1 VTGPVST
8 VYLLCVCV
16 WGIWRA
22 DRLHA
27 RLLPLGWVPSWGGL
41 MSDEPVQISDRR
53 GGNPW
58 ARAIAATLTVNAMLV
73 ASLTWVAVAR
83 ASAARDEDRRAV
95 LQTVQTEL
103 VRVAAQVQA
112 RSERSNAAAYVA
124 AQAQARAVAGLGAT
138 FAKEGDVV
146 AANAYA
152 DEADTM
158 VAAAEASAP
167 VGFDRQYLQRGGFNA
182 EGRQKALI
190 RAQDMSALSTA
201 VPGEVARGADGLHA
215 EADRLAILVVLLV
228 SVILLLTIAR
238 IVQGR
243 ARFRLL
249 VAAWCLMA
257 AVVVAAALIGG

>member
-1 VTGPVST
+1 
-8 VYLLCVCV
+8 
-16 WGIWRA
+16 
-22 DRLHA
+22 
-27 RLLPLGWVPSWGGL
+27 

-201 VPGEVARGADGLHA
+201 VPAP
-215 EADRLAILVVLLV
+215 
-228 SVILLLTIAR
+228 
-238 IVQGR
+238 
-243 ARFRLL
+243 
-249 VAAWCLMA
+249 
-257 AVVVAAALIGG
+257 

>member
-1 VTGPVST
+1 
-8 VYLLCVCV
+8 
-16 WGIWRA
+16 
-22 DRLHA
+22 
-27 RLLPLGWVPSWGGL
+27 
-41 MSDEPVQISDRR
+41 MSDEPVQVSNRR

-58 ARAIAATLTVNAMLV
+58 ARAIAATLTVNTVLV
-73 ASLTWVAVAR
+73 AGLTFMAVAR

-103 VRVAAQVQA
+103 VRVAAPVQA

-138 FAKEGDVV
+138 FAKNGDVV
-146 AANAYA
+146 AANAYT

-158 VAAAEASAP
+158 AAAAEASAP

-201 VPGEVARGADGLHA
+201 VPDEVARGADGLHA
-215 EADRLAILVVLLV
+215 KADRLAILVVLLV

-257 AVVVAAALIGG
+257 AVVVAAAMIGG